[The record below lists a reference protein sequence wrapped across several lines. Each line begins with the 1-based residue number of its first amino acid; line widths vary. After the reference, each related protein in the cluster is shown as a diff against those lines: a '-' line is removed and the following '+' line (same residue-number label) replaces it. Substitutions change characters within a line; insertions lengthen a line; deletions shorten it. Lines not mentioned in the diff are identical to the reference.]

1 VIVVLSLNTAIDR
14 VLQVPGFIPGTVMR
28 AREAKAFAGGK
39 GVNVARNVRRLGL
52 PVRLTG
58 FLGGSPCDL
67 IETQCSDMGIETRW
81 VPIGGETRT
90 CVTVVDSQEG
100 TQTVLNEP
108 GPEVQSQEVEALVAE
123 LTRSVNSG
131 DLLCI
136 SGSAPPG
143 VPDDLYGQIVREVQA
158 RGARVLVDASGAP
171 LRSALHA
178 SPWAITPNEDE
189 SRTVVSHAG
198 SAVDVARSLSSEAE
212 IVLVTLGRDG
222 CILATAGDVWRVQP
236 PSVQEINAVG
246 SGDAFAAGFL
256 TGIERGETALKAT
269 CLAVACGASNA
280 ARLEPWI
287 GSTEEVE
294 ALERQVR
301 AKQV

>member
-1 VIVVLSLNTAIDR
+1 V
-14 VLQVPGFIPGTVMR
+14 
-28 AREAKAFAGGK
+28 REARAFAGGK

-58 FLGGSPCDL
+58 FLGGSPRDL
-67 IETQCSDMGIETRW
+67 IEEQCSEMGVETHW
-81 VPIGGETRT
+81 VQIAGETRT
-90 CVTVVDSQEG
+90 CVTVVDPESER
-100 TQTVLNEP
+100 QTVLNEP
-108 GPEVQSQEVEALVAE
+108 GPEVQAREVEALMAE
-123 LTRSVNSG
+123 LARSVHSG

-143 VPDDLYGQIVREVQA
+143 VPVDLYGQIVREVQA
-158 RGARVLVDASGAP
+158 RGARVLVDASGAA

-178 SPWAITPNEDE
+178 SPWAITPNEEE

-198 SAVDVARSLSSEAE
+198 SAIDVARSLSSEGE

-222 CILATAGDVWRVQP
+222 CILSTEGDVWRIYP

-256 TGIERGETALKAT
+256 TGIERGETPLKAT

-280 ARLEPWI
+280 AHLEPWI

-294 ALERQVR
+294 ALERWVR
-301 AKQV
+301 AERV